1 MPARFANGGVH
12 VFAAPT
18 DSRDRHGEA
27 LRDHRYASQDGH
39 GLDADRIPADRGSL
53 RDTLYGHTEGRGASN
68 VTHWRR
74 RPSSRST
81 RIQPLETSYWVWGES
96 QSRVFHLIRDPR
108 DVIISAMHYH
118 SSAGENWLHRP
129 RKVFRGLSYQDK
141 LKSLADDRARF
152 AFEMRHT
159 SRRVIQAM
167 QHWDYEQPNSL
178 ECRYE
183 DLIEDVEGLKFTE
196 VMLHLGFVQR
206 ESVLGRNIFRKNSL
220 FGKKKRPNDT
230 HIRSGARRQWESVF
244 NRQSAREFVEEF
256 RRCARQTGVRTGRFM
271 D

>member
-1 MPARFANGGVH
+1 MQT
-12 VFAAPT
+12 VFRRIAAVCEIPYMAIQK
-18 DSRDRHGEA
+18 DEGLQRRA
-27 LRDHRYASQDGH
+27 LVVPSVMF
-39 GLDADRIPADRGSL
+39 DA
-53 RDTLYGHTEGRGASN
+53 H
-68 VTHWRR
+68 
-74 RPSSRST
+74 ST
-81 RIQPLETSYWVWGES
+81 FGNQHWVWEDS
-96 QSRVFHLIRDPR
+96 QCRVFHLIRDPR

-118 SSAGENWLHRP
+118 SSASENWLHRP

-141 LKSLADDRARF
+141 LKSLPDDRARF
-152 AFEMRHT
+152 VFEMRHT
-159 SRRVIQAM
+159 SRRVIHAM
-167 QHWDYEQPNSL
+167 HHWDYEQPNSL

-196 VMLHLGFVQR
+196 VMLHLGFEQR

-244 NRQSAREFVEEF
+244 NRQSAKEFIQEF
-256 RRCARQTGVRTGRFM
+256 GDVLVKLGYEPDDSWIEALE

>member
-1 MPARFANGGVH
+1 
-12 VFAAPT
+12 
-18 DSRDRHGEA
+18 
-27 LRDHRYASQDGH
+27 
-39 GLDADRIPADRGSL
+39 
-53 RDTLYGHTEGRGASN
+53 
-68 VTHWRR
+68 
-74 RPSSRST
+74 
-81 RIQPLETSYWVWGES
+81 
-96 QSRVFHLIRDPR
+96 
-108 DVIISAMHYH
+108 MHYH

-141 LKSLADDRARF
+141 LKSLPDDRARF

-167 QHWDYEQPNSL
+167 QHWDYEQPNAL

-196 VMLHLGFVQR
+196 VMLHLGFERR
-206 ESVLGRNIFRKNSL
+206 ELVLGRNIFRKNSL
-220 FGKKKRPNDT
+220 FGKKKQPNDT

-256 RRCARQTGVRTGRFM
+256 GDVLVKLGYEPDNSWIEALE